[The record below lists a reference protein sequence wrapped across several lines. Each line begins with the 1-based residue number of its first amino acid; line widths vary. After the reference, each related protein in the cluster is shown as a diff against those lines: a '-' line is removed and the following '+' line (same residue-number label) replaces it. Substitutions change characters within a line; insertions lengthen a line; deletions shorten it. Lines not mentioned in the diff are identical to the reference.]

1 MVLAVAA
8 ACVARRV
15 CTIWAESWPVVGSAT
30 VAAPTA
36 HELVT
41 YPALAYAGESVV
53 FTAHLA
59 LDVALIEAIT
69 AQVAEPACNS
79 VLAGHAV
86 VAPRGAAAY
95 AKGG

>member
-1 MVLAVAA
+1 MALAITA

-15 CTIWAESWPVVGSAT
+15 CTIWAEGWPIAGSTT

-41 YPALAYAGESVV
+41 YPALAYAIESVV
-53 FTAHLA
+53 VTTHLA
-59 LDVALIEAIT
+59 LDDALTEAIT
-69 AQVAEPACNS
+69 AQVAELACNS
-79 VLAGHAV
+79 VLACHAV
-86 VAPRGAAAY
+86 VTPRGAAAY